1 MARRGAWVPKKV
13 VVHFE
18 TVRESEFAAVLAEL
32 GELIYGELS
41 TRQVR
46 APSSQPEPIA
56 QSERKAA
63 NE

>member
-1 MARRGAWVPKKV
+1 MARRGKWVPKKV

-18 TVRESEFAAVLAEL
+18 TVRESEFAAILAEL
-32 GELIYGELS
+32 GELIYGEIS

-46 APSSQPEPIA
+46 DISSQPEPIA
-56 QSERKAA
+56 EKRKEAA